1 MLKSAVEG
9 VITPSRLCDVARLE
23 PEALRHSGSDREFV
37 RHADGEG
44 IGVYAFNVCIELLG
58 QIPPDAADA
67 TAKIHEFGFR
77 TWTQSLRQKLDIVDS
92 GLG

>member
-1 MLKSAVEG
+1 MRKG
-9 VITPSRLCDVARLE
+9 V
-23 PEALRHSGSDREFV
+23 
-37 RHADGEG
+37 
-44 IGVYAFNVCIELLG
+44 GVYAFNVSIELLG
-58 QIPPDAADA
+58 QIPSDAADA